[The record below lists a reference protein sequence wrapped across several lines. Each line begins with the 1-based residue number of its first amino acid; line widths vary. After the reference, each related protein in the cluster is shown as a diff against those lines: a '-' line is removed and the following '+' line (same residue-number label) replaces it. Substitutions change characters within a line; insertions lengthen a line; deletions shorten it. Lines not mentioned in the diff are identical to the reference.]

1 MPEGIPYASSNVVA
15 GASLDLNYVGEFVFA
30 YSGGIEA
37 STSEQS
43 MLDTV
48 SPGDMIVGEF
58 QFNQPVAPTVPQND
72 ETSAVQIK
80 FNGVTISIMK
90 VHEGTGMTGSVTQK
104 VVIPPY
110 TKILATCESTDNQ
123 ATMLATLTFVGK
135 RYK

>member
-15 GASLDLNYVGEFVFA
+15 GASLDLSYVGEFVFG
-30 YSGGIEA
+30 YSGTFGA
-37 STSEQS
+37 SIAEQTL
-43 MLDTV
+43 LDTV
-48 SPGDMIVGEF
+48 SPADIIIGEF
-58 QFNQPVAPTVPQND
+58 QYNQPVNPAAPQSD

-110 TKILATCESTDNQ
+110 TKIEATCESTDNQ
-123 ATMLATLTFVGK
+123 ATFLSTLTFVGK